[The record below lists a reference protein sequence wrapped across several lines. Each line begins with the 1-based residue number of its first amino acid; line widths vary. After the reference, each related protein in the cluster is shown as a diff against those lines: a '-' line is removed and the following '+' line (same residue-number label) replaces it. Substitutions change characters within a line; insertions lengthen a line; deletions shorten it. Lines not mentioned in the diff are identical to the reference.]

1 MSKLPADRS
10 ESVFVD
16 FKKAY
21 SSNQATV
28 EANRC
33 LYCYDAPCITACPTS
48 IDIPKFIRRIANDNV
63 KGAAKAIFDANIL
76 GMSCARVCPVEV
88 LCVGSCVYNNTDT
101 PPIQIGKLQ
110 RYATDTAFEA
120 NWSFYKAG
128 EDTGKSVALI
138 GGGPASLAAAHML
151 RRYGHAVTIFE
162 RDQYLGGLN
171 TTGVAPYKMKAD
183 RSINEVNWLMDIGGI
198 EVRTGVNIP
207 DDVSWESLQSDFD
220 ALFLGFGLGRDRY
233 MSLDNADASGIYG
246 AVDYIAR
253 LKVGSVDVK
262 TIQNAIVVGGGNTAI
277 DAVRELAGLGIDSVT
292 MVYRGDEH
300 KMSGYGHEWIEAKKE
315 NVHGQWRSQPVAYL
329 ADNGKVTGLRC
340 IQMDADKKPISGS
353 EFDLSADIILL
364 AIGQDKQH
372 DLVKSL
378 SGIVI
383 DSGKVVVDD
392 NRATGCAGVY
402 AGGDCINGGKEVV
415 NAVDDGQKAAHAIHA
430 YLTGENNG

>member
-1 MSKLPADRS
+1 MSKLPTDRS

-21 SSNQATV
+21 SSNQAVV

-110 RYATDTAFEA
+110 RYATDTAFDA

-128 EDTGKSVALI
+128 ADTGKSVALI

-253 LKVGSVDVK
+253 LKVGSVDVS
-262 TIQNAIVVGGGNTAI
+262 TIKNAIVVGGGNTAI

-329 ADNGKVTGLRC
+329 SEDGHVSGLRC
-340 IQMDADKKPISGS
+340 IQMDADKNPIAGS

-383 DSGKVVVDD
+383 NSGKVVVDD

>member
-329 ADNGKVTGLRC
+329 ADNGKVAGLRC